1 MTVVENGSSL
11 GVSEEINDCK
21 VVVTLLN
28 GKKHEE
34 YNKIRKSKTRIKYR
48 SWVIVFAAFVSFS
61 IKAGLLYT
69 FSIYYVQFLLTFQES
84 RSHTAWIGSLFTC
97 LLQLTGPFS
106 GLMIKAFGCRIT
118 IMLGGLGTA
127 FGYIISS
134 FAINVNYLLFSLGIL
149 TAIFLN
155 FVYTGFAIAL
165 AVHCKKFHSLAT
177 GIAFSGIGF
186 GIFVFSP
193 LLELA
198 VDYYGWRGSMFIQAG
213 MALNFCVCGAFV
225 SSKELPNYRETY
237 VSQNQKDMT
246 TKNFKNNNVNKGNVS
261 FNGHSKYSKFISFF
275 TDCTFICFILSNSI
289 WVMGTSTIFVTY
301 KDLANLFGYGDKF
314 SIIIS
319 SMGIAD
325 IIGRLT
331 VGVVLSKCKNYVITY
346 SAIILFFSGLALC
359 LHITISSFEM
369 FLGLAIMFSFFYA
382 KQCVICVVA
391 PATMYG
397 AENLTL
403 TFGVLLFFGGCT
415 TLFGPPL
422 GGWLIDMT
430 QDRSA
435 ILWFTSSTNFIAAVL
450 MSFVILLQ
458 KKQNNND
465 ICEML

>member
-198 VDYYGWRGSMFIQAG
+198 VDYYGWRGSMFIQA
-213 MALNFCVCGAFV
+213 
-225 SSKELPNYRETY
+225 
-237 VSQNQKDMT
+237 
-246 TKNFKNNNVNKGNVS
+246 
-261 FNGHSKYSKFISFF
+261 
-275 TDCTFICFILSNSI
+275 DCTFICFILSNSI